1 VARQRGN
8 QGGGSI
14 AEHYLKTGLNIL
26 LLGAVGVT
34 VIMILASVL
43 GNITSQFPVTTT
55 NPLYN
60 VTKTW
65 QTTITNVGNFISPLA
80 LMGIAVTLIFG
91 VIMLL
96 RVFL

>member
-1 VARQRGN
+1 MARRREN

-14 AEHYLKTGLNIL
+14 AEHYIKTGLNLL
-26 LLGAVGVT
+26 LLGSVGIAVVT
-34 VIMILASVL
+34 ILASVL
-43 GNITSQFPVTTT
+43 GNITSQFPVTST

-60 VTKTW
+60 MTRTWESAVTS
-65 QTTITNVGNFISPLA
+65 VGNFIAPLA
-80 LMGIAVTLIFG
+80 VMGIAVTLIFG

>member
-1 VARQRGN
+1 VARRGN

-14 AEHYLKTGLNIL
+14 AEHYLKTGLNVL

-34 VIMILASVL
+34 VIVILASVL
-43 GNITSQFPVTTT
+43 GNITSQFPVTST

-60 VTKTW
+60 MTKTW
-65 QTTITNVGNFISPLA
+65 ESVVTSVGNFIGPLA
-80 LMGIAVTLIFG
+80 VMGIAVTLIFG

>member
-1 VARQRGN
+1 MARRGN

-14 AEHYLKTGLNIL
+14 AEHYLKTGLNVL

-34 VIMILASVL
+34 VIVILASVL
-43 GNITSQFPVTTT
+43 GNITSQFPVTST

-60 VTKTW
+60 MTKTW
-65 QTTITNVGNFISPLA
+65 ESAVTSVGNFIGPLA
-80 LMGIAVTLIFG
+80 VMGIAVTLIFG